1 MWGKEKMDI
10 SRSDLKLLIR
20 LLKDAFVFRGLL
32 LGVIVAAFGTVA
44 AGVAETYL
52 LKTIIDES
60 ADQQL
65 GSQVGN
71 IMLLLAVLAVGATAT
86 YYRFKL
92 AGYFSGSFVH
102 RLNQRLFRK
111 VTRMSISAL
120 ENYDAGDVVARFS
133 SDIRKI
139 NTFAEVSLPL
149 LILHPIMFVMGAAYL
164 AVLDAQLLMLSIIP
178 IPVGFFLIM
187 LMTRSMSQL
196 SMNTQTYFGRGFGVL
211 AEMLAGF
218 ATMKVFHLRGYLYQD
233 FKKQMDTGLS
243 SQLKLVDRY
252 AWMGPVQVMIRLVP
266 SIVCLIVGG
275 GRALAG
281 DFSLGELIA
290 FFYLLNFVIDPVAQ
304 MPTHIAGCKDALGAS
319 KRIFHLLDEAD
330 EKLDHLTLSHLE
342 RPQLQLDKV
351 GLVYQPENN
360 QAVQALQDINL
371 IIEPGEKVAIVGES
385 GSGKS
390 SLLKVLAGFYLH
402 TGEISLAADRMFD
415 EREPEDDGYRRQLS
429 VVNQETFLFPI
440 SIMEN
445 IRLAKP
451 DATESEVI
459 AAAQKAYAD
468 SFIREQAQGY
478 ETILGENGVSLS
490 YGQKQR
496 ISLARAFLKPAPVLM
511 MDEPTAS
518 LDQTSES
525 LVEQAILREADE
537 RTVIVITHKLA
548 ITSMMDR
555 VVVLDQ
561 GRVIEN
567 GTYSELMNRK
577 GHFYRLHQAYYDHAA
592 NEELSHA

>member
-1 MWGKEKMDI
+1 MDI

-478 ETILGENGVSLS
+478 ETILGDNGVSLS

-577 GHFYRLHQAYYDHAA
+577 GHFYRLYQAYYDHAA

>member
-1 MWGKEKMDI
+1 MDI

-304 MPTHIAGCKDALGAS
+304 LPTHIAGCKDALGAS

-577 GHFYRLHQAYYDHAA
+577 GHFYRLYQAYYDHAA

>member
-1 MWGKEKMDI
+1 MDI

-20 LLKDAFVFRGLL
+20 LLQDAFVFRGLL

-52 LKTIIDES
+52 LKTIIDE
-60 ADQQL
+60 AVDRQF

-71 IMLLLAVLAVGATAT
+71 IMLLLAVLTVGATAT
-86 YYRFKL
+86 YFRFKL
-92 AGYFSGSFVH
+92 SGYFSGSFVY
-102 RLNQRLFRK
+102 RLNQRLFQK
-111 VTRMSISAL
+111 VTRMSIAAL
-120 ENYDAGDVVARFS
+120 EHYDAGDVVARFS

-149 LILHPIMFVMGAAYL
+149 LILHPIMFVMGAVYL
-164 AVLDAQLLMLSIIP
+164 AVLDGQLLLLSIIP
-178 IPVGFFLIM
+178 IPVGFLLIM

-196 SMNTQTYFGRGFGVL
+196 SMNTQTYFGRGFAVL

-218 ATMKVFHLRGYLYQD
+218 STMKVFHLRGYLYQD
-233 FKKQMDTGLS
+233 FKRQMDTGLT

-275 GRALAG
+275 GRALTG
-281 DFSLGELIA
+281 EFSLGELIA

-304 MPTHIAGCKDALGAS
+304 LPTHIAGCKDALGAS
-319 KRIFHLLDEAD
+319 KRIFQLMDEAD
-330 EKLDHLTLSHLE
+330 EKLDHLRLSDIE
-342 RPQLQLDKV
+342 RPQLKLGKV
-351 GLVYQPENN
+351 GLVYRSEKD
-360 QAVQALQDINL
+360 QAVQALQDIDL
-371 IIEPGEKVAIVGES
+371 VIEPGEKVAIVGES

-390 SLLKVLAGFYLH
+390 SLLKVLAGFYQSS
-402 TGEISLAADRMFD
+402 GEICLAA
-415 EREPEDDGYRRQLS
+415 ETIGNSKPDGDYYRQQLS
-429 VVNQETFLFPI
+429 VVNQETFLFPV

-451 DATESEVI
+451 GATDSEVI
-459 AAAQKAYAD
+459 IAAQKAYAD
-468 SFIREQAQGY
+468 SFIREQPQGY
-478 ETILGENGVSLS
+478 HTVLGENGVSLS

-496 ISLARAFLKPAPVLM
+496 ISLARAFLKPAPVLI

-518 LDQTSES
+518 LDQSSEN

-561 GRVIEN
+561 GRVVEN
-567 GTYSELMNRK
+567 GSYRELMSK
-577 GHFYRLHQAYYDHAA
+577 QGHFYRLHRAYYDHAT
-592 NEELSHA
+592 NKEPSHA

>member
-1 MWGKEKMDI
+1 MDI

-102 RLNQRLFRK
+102 RLNQRLLRK

-577 GHFYRLHQAYYDHAA
+577 GHFYRLYQAYYDHAA